1 MSKLSNRNHKVAKP
15 KVQVSLEELEDTI
28 ISMQRFVE
36 TMIKDYYKG
45 LLVHVS
51 NDAKNLEFYLR
62 QLDTRRDNLL
72 KAIFKD
78 PNKLASSRRAY
89 RGRGYQDPCNSM
101 SYSDYDD
108 ALEGLE
114 ECHDERIRENKVEDA
129 FDFLQQLYDI
139 SDDFD
144 FVDAMEEAS
153 SEYRLN
159 SAEYEL
165 LKWLYD
171 NEM

>member
-1 MSKLSNRNHKVAKP
+1 MFVK
-15 KVQVSLEELEDTI
+15 DTLKEIKQIRSRGKSIDAFLDI
-28 ISMQRFVE
+28 I
-36 TMIKDYYKG
+36 
-45 LLVHVS
+45 
-51 NDAKNLEFYLR
+51 
-62 QLDTRRDNLL
+62 RDNVENHVAEDWSHDENQEMLMGAIKEAKELL
-72 KAIFKD
+72 EMLTDFGRDLDMLRYNNRSA
-78 PNKLASSRRAY
+78 SRRAY

-159 SAEYEL
+159 SAEYQF
-165 LKWLYD
+165 LKWHYD